1 MVGDSLYR
9 SSSFRL
15 SDGRRGL
22 DDSCIRRLRSVLL
35 SRLDFWDN
43 PGLGVSRDFFCDAVD
58 SVVRLSGLSNFLFCP
73 SFQFAGENTGY
84 MSRIRILPEAVA
96 NRIAAGEVVER
107 PASVVKELLENAL
120 DAGAKTIRVEV
131 EAGGKR
137 MIRIIDDGHGMSHD
151 DALLAFERHAT
162 SKLRSAD
169 DLLSIPTLGFRGEAL
184 PTIAAVSRL
193 LLETRA
199 EEDAEGTRVEFAGGK
214 LVNVKPAGL
223 PAGTTV
229 SVADL
234 FYSVPARRKFLK
246 SDTTEL
252 GHIASLVTHYALAN
266 PGRQFVLTTPTQQIV
281 DCSPVERL
289 AERVYQLFGKQSFDE
304 LIEIPVV
311 SAAFRAAITEPELEP
326 AEEKARLTVYGFTS
340 RPEIQRPNRNGIYIF
355 VNRRLVRDRLIL
367 HAIHE
372 AYRNIL
378 PSNVFPATL
387 LFLEMPYDEV
397 DVNVHPAKIEV
408 RFRRSQFVHDF
419 TRDAIR
425 QALMSARPIASF
437 AAAAAAS
444 GALQNAN
451 TSAASLSN
459 APSMD
464 PTAPSI
470 VPRAIIP
477 AMEEIGLG
485 SGVGSD
491 GGFDLTSAPLQP
503 IEQRFVFPAGPESL
517 VESSAAFGAPSLA
530 SEPPAPNWAANFAA
544 GNGSA
549 PATLPHPDQIADL
562 KPLGQVSSSFI
573 VAVNG
578 EGLWLVDQHVAHER
592 VLFEQH
598 LEARRAGKVESQR
611 MLMPMILELSPR
623 QLVIYEKIAE
633 ELSANGF
640 EVELMGPRSVAIQ
653 AAPAGITGSDAEKLL
668 TEILDGIERENAAIS
683 IETLQAKIA
692 ASTACHA
699 AIKVNM
705 PLDQTKMEWLL
716 AALAKTDCPM
726 SCPHGRPVV
735 LRYSIKEIEK
745 AFHRI

>member
-1 MVGDSLYR
+1 
-9 SSSFRL
+9 
-15 SDGRRGL
+15 
-22 DDSCIRRLRSVLL
+22 
-35 SRLDFWDN
+35 
-43 PGLGVSRDFFCDAVD
+43 
-58 SVVRLSGLSNFLFCP
+58 
-73 SFQFAGENTGY
+73 

-137 MIRIIDDGHGMSHD
+137 MIRVIDDGTGMSHD

-162 SKLRSAD
+162 SKLRTAD

-199 EEDAEGTRVEFAGGK
+199 EEDPEGTRVEFAGGK
-214 LVNVKPAGL
+214 LVNVKSAGL
-223 PAGTTV
+223 PSGTTI

-246 SDTTEL
+246 SETTEL

-266 PGRQFVLTTPTQQIV
+266 PGRQFILTTPTQQIV
-281 DCSPVERL
+281 DCSPVDRL

-311 SAAFRAAITEPELEP
+311 SAAFRAAITEPELEQS
-326 AEEKARLTVYGFTS
+326 EEKARLNVYGFTS
-340 RPEIQRPNRNGIYIF
+340 RPEVQRPNRNGIYIF

-408 RFRRSQFVHDF
+408 RFRRAQFVHDF

-425 QALMSARPIASF
+425 QALMGARPIARF
-437 AAAAAAS
+437 ATAAAAAS
-444 GALQNAN
+444 GSAQQSAN
-451 TSAASLSN
+451 AASPSN

-491 GGFDLTSAPLQP
+491 GGFDLSSAPLQP
-503 IEQRFVFPAGPESL
+503 IEQRFAFPAGPETSF
-517 VESSAAFGAPSLA
+517 EPGAAFGAPSKPA
-530 SEPPAPNWAANFAA
+530 EPTAPNWAANFAG
-544 GNGSA
+544 GNGTA

-640 EVELMGPRSVAIQ
+640 EVEPMGPRSVAIQ
-653 AAPAGITGSDAEKLL
+653 AAPAGITGGDAEKLL

-735 LRYSIKEIEK
+735 LRYSVKEIEK

>member
-1 MVGDSLYR
+1 
-9 SSSFRL
+9 
-15 SDGRRGL
+15 
-22 DDSCIRRLRSVLL
+22 
-35 SRLDFWDN
+35 
-43 PGLGVSRDFFCDAVD
+43 
-58 SVVRLSGLSNFLFCP
+58 
-73 SFQFAGENTGY
+73 

-137 MIRIIDDGHGMSHD
+137 MIRVLDDGHGMSHD

-169 DLLSIPTLGFRGEAL
+169 DLLSISTLGFRGEAL

-223 PAGTTV
+223 PVGTTV

-246 SDTTEL
+246 SETTEL
-252 GHIASLVTHYALAN
+252 GHVASLVTHYALAN
-266 PGRQFVLTTPTQQIV
+266 PGRQFILTMPTQQIV

-289 AERVYQLFGKQSFDE
+289 AERVYQLFGRQSFDE
-304 LIEIPVV
+304 LIEIPAV

-340 RPEIQRPNRNGIYIF
+340 RPEVQRPNRNGIYIF
-355 VNRRLVRDRLIL
+355 VNHRLVRDRLIL

-419 TRDAIR
+419 TRDSIR

-437 AAAAAAS
+437 AAAAS
-444 GALQNAN
+444 GASQNPN
-451 TSAASLSN
+451 VSAAVLSS

-491 GGFDLTSAPLQP
+491 GGSDWGFDLTGAPMRP
-503 IEQRFVFPAGPESL
+503 VEQRIPFTSGVVFGAGVAPAQI
-517 VESSAAFGAPSLA
+517 SSAG
-530 SEPPAPNWAANFAA
+530 NWAANLAA
-544 GNGSA
+544 PSAEA
-549 PATLPHPDQIADL
+549 PASLPRPEQIADL
-562 KPLGQVSSSFI
+562 KPLGQVSASFI

-578 EGLWLVDQHVAHER
+578 EGLWIVDQHVAHER

-598 LEARRAGKVESQR
+598 LEARRAGKVEAQR
-611 MLMPMILELSPR
+611 MLMPLVIELSPR
-623 QLVIYEKIAE
+623 QIVIFEKIAE
-633 ELSANGF
+633 ELAANGF
-640 EVELMGPRSVAIQ
+640 EVEPMGPRSVAIQ
-653 AAPAGITGSDAEKLL
+653 AVPAGIVAPDAEKLL
-668 TEILDGIERENAAIS
+668 TEILDGIEHENAAIS

-705 PLDQTKMEWLL
+705 PLEQSKMEWLL
-716 AALAKTDCPM
+716 DALAKTDCPM

-735 LRYSIKEIEK
+735 LRYSLKEIEK
-745 AFHRI
+745 AFHRT

>member
-1 MVGDSLYR
+1 
-9 SSSFRL
+9 
-15 SDGRRGL
+15 
-22 DDSCIRRLRSVLL
+22 
-35 SRLDFWDN
+35 
-43 PGLGVSRDFFCDAVD
+43 
-58 SVVRLSGLSNFLFCP
+58 
-73 SFQFAGENTGY
+73 

-169 DLLSIPTLGFRGEAL
+169 DLLSIPTLGFRGEPP
-184 PTIAAVSRL
+184 PTIPPVPRL
-193 LLETRA
+193 LLETRT

-214 LVNVKPAGL
+214 LVSVKPAGL
-223 PAGTTV
+223 AAGTTV

-266 PGRQFVLTTPTQQIV
+266 PGRQFILTTPTQQIV
-281 DCSPVERL
+281 DCSAVERL
-289 AERVYQLFGKQSFDE
+289 AERVYQLFGKQCFDE
-304 LIEIPVV
+304 LIDIPVV
-311 SAAFRAAITEPELEP
+311 SAAFRAAITEPELE
-326 AEEKARLTVYGFTS
+326 AAAVSARLNVYGFTS

-437 AAAAAAS
+437 AAA
-444 GALQNAN
+444 
-451 TSAASLSN
+451 
-459 APSMD
+459 
-464 PTAPSI
+464 
-470 VPRAIIP
+470 
-477 AMEEIGLG
+477 
-485 SGVGSD
+485 
-491 GGFDLTSAPLQP
+491 
-503 IEQRFVFPAGPESL
+503 
-517 VESSAAFGAPSLA
+517 
-530 SEPPAPNWAANFAA
+530 
-544 GNGSA
+544 
-549 PATLPHPDQIADL
+549 
-562 KPLGQVSSSFI
+562 
-573 VAVNG
+573 
-578 EGLWLVDQHVAHER
+578 
-592 VLFEQH
+592 
-598 LEARRAGKVESQR
+598 
-611 MLMPMILELSPR
+611 
-623 QLVIYEKIAE
+623 
-633 ELSANGF
+633 
-640 EVELMGPRSVAIQ
+640 
-653 AAPAGITGSDAEKLL
+653 
-668 TEILDGIERENAAIS
+668 
-683 IETLQAKIA
+683 
-692 ASTACHA
+692 
-699 AIKVNM
+699 
-705 PLDQTKMEWLL
+705 
-716 AALAKTDCPM
+716 
-726 SCPHGRPVV
+726 
-735 LRYSIKEIEK
+735 
-745 AFHRI
+745 

>member
-1 MVGDSLYR
+1 
-9 SSSFRL
+9 
-15 SDGRRGL
+15 
-22 DDSCIRRLRSVLL
+22 
-35 SRLDFWDN
+35 
-43 PGLGVSRDFFCDAVD
+43 
-58 SVVRLSGLSNFLFCP
+58 
-73 SFQFAGENTGY
+73 

-96 NRIAAGEVVER
+96 NKIAAGEVVER
-107 PASVVKELLENAL
+107 PASVVKELLENAI

-131 EAGGKR
+131 EVGGKR
-137 MIRIIDDGHGMSHD
+137 MIRVIDDGHGMTHD

-169 DLLSIPTLGFRGEAL
+169 DLLSIATLGFRGEAL

-193 LLETRA
+193 LLETRDEA
-199 EEDAEGTRVEFAGGK
+199 EAEGTRIEFAGGK

-223 PAGTTV
+223 PAGTTI
-229 SVADL
+229 SVADI
-234 FYSVPARRKFLK
+234 FYCVPARRKFLK

-252 GHIASLVTHYALAN
+252 GHVASLVTHYALAN
-266 PGRQFVLTTPTQQIV
+266 PAKQFILTTPTQEIIN
-281 DCSPVERL
+281 CPPAEKL
-289 AERVYQLFGKQSFDE
+289 ADRVYQLFGRQALEE
-304 LIEIPVV
+304 LVEIPAV
-311 SAAFRAAITEPELEP
+311 SSPFRAAITEPELEP
-326 AEEKARLTVYGFTS
+326 AEEKSSLTVSGFTS
-340 RPEIQRPNRNGIYIF
+340 RPDIRRMNRNGIYIF

-378 PSNVFPATL
+378 PPAVFPATL

-419 TRDAIR
+419 ARDAIR
-425 QALMSARPIASF
+425 QALMGARPIASF
-437 AAAAAAS
+437 AAAAAAAPAQGGS
-444 GALQNAN
+444 GNG
-451 TSAASLSN
+451 TFSGGITP
-459 APSMD
+459 APVESG
-464 PTAPSI
+464 

-477 AMEEIGLG
+477 PLEEIGVG

-491 GGFDLTSAPLQP
+491 YASGGGFDLTGAPMRP
-503 IEQRFVFPAGPESL
+503 VEQRIPFTAGT
-517 VESSAAFGAPSLA
+517 AFGADGAAAQISNVG
-530 SEPPAPNWAANFAA
+530 NWAANLAA
-544 GNGSA
+544 PSADA
-549 PATLPHPDQIADL
+549 PASLPRPEQIADL
-562 KPLGQVSSSFI
+562 KPLGQVSASFI

-578 EGLWLVDQHVAHER
+578 EGLWIVDQHVAHER

-598 LEARRAGKVESQR
+598 LEARRAGKVEAQR
-611 MLMPMILELSPR
+611 ILMPLVIELSPR
-623 QLVIYEKIAE
+623 QIVTFEKIAE

-640 EVELMGPRSVAIQ
+640 EVEPMGPKSVAIQ
-653 AAPAGITGSDAEKLL
+653 AVPAGVGAPDAEKLL
-668 TEILDGIERENAAIS
+668 TEILNGIERENAAIS

-705 PLDQTKMEWLL
+705 PLEQSKMEWLL
-716 AALAKTDCPM
+716 DALAKTDCPM

-735 LRYSIKEIEK
+735 LRYSMKEIEK